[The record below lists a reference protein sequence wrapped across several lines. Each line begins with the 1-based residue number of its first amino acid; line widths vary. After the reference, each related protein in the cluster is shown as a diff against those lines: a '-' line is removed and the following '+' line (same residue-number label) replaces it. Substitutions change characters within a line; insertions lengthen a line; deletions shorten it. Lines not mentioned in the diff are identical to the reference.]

1 VGEGFLA
8 LDLLPFLLED
18 LVVAFVGVALVLTA
32 CFGLEGLAIEVEAAS
47 GLRVSDTAA
56 ENGGLV
62 LVTPVIEDGDV
73 DEAEDAEEV
82 AVDPGAP
89 PAVPPNLRGE
99 GTGGEEAGGNSWVRC
114 VWKVRCLICPAIEP
128 PHLAAKALW
137 FELMS
142 SFTFAELLSSTVIIL
157 GSHAGDFRVLI

>member
-1 VGEGFLA
+1 MA
-8 LDLLPFLLED
+8 LDLLPFLLEA

-32 CFGLEGLAIEVEAAS
+32 CFGLEGLAVEVEAAS

-114 VWKVRCLICPAIEP
+114 VCGKCD
-128 PHLAAKALW
+128 
-137 FELMS
+137 
-142 SFTFAELLSSTVIIL
+142 T
-157 GSHAGDFRVLI
+157 